1 MYPRYIYRSSA
12 YLQGSQPKHT
22 TLARLT
28 IGCQGP
34 KVSGRENEIEGL
46 GGYIAIWLKW
56 RGGGGGKGV
65 WVVCDYACSNVTP
78 CHQDIG
84 IAPKAGPEHRHPC
97 ISPVPIMGEG
107 LRTLQSSM

>member
-56 RGGGGGKGV
+56 RGGGGGKGSGLCV
-65 WVVCDYACSNVTP
+65 
-78 CHQDIG
+78 
-84 IAPKAGPEHRHPC
+84 
-97 ISPVPIMGEG
+97 IM
-107 LRTLQSSM
+107 LAVMSRLVIRILA